1 LSAVKIERNSG
12 WRRVAPL
19 SRESTVHHNLN
30 HSRAARPQ
38 NGLMKLLLLSLT
50 LTSGLLAQAP
60 FQIKVSGH
68 GKPMILIPG
77 LSSSGDVWDTTVAR
91 YQDRFECHVLTVAGF
106 AGLPRVPAPMLDR
119 VREGLAEYIRKN
131 KLDKPVIVGHS
142 LGGFVAL
149 DLASKYPDLPGSLV
163 IVDAYPFF
171 AGIAD
176 PTVTPQKA
184 KEMADGMRQYYGG
197 LDQDMYERMTKSGMA
212 TRIMVTKDSDLDLLI
227 AWGLKTDRTAV
238 ADAMCE
244 LFSADLR
251 DDLARIKSRTLVLG
265 AWSGY
270 KAYTDRERTEA
281 NLRRQY
287 AKLASVEIQITDTA
301 RHFIMWD
308 DPEWMFGQLDRF
320 LGLTKPVPAR

>member
-1 LSAVKIERNSG
+1 
-12 WRRVAPL
+12 
-19 SRESTVHHNLN
+19 
-30 HSRAARPQ
+30 
-38 NGLMKLLLLSLT
+38 MKLFLLSLT

-60 FQIKVSGH
+60 FQVKVTGH
-68 GKPMILIPG
+68 GQPLILIPG
-77 LSSSGDVWDTTVAR
+77 LSSSGEVWDTTVAR

-106 AGLPRVPAPMLDR
+106 AGLPRVNAPMLDR
-119 VREGLAEYIRKN
+119 IREGLAEYIRKN
-131 KLDKPVIVGHS
+131 TLDKPTIVGHS

-149 DLASKYPDLPGSLV
+149 DLAAKYPGLPGKLV

-176 PTVTPQKA
+176 PDVTPQKA
-184 KEMADGMRQYYGG
+184 KEMIEGMRQYYGSQ
-197 LDQDMYERMTKSGMA
+197 DQDMYERITKSGMA
-212 TRIMVTKDSDLDLLI
+212 TRIMVTKDSDLDRLI
-227 AWGLKTDRTAV
+227 AWGLKTDRTAA

-265 AWSGY
+265 SWIGY
-270 KAYTDRERTEA
+270 KQYTDRERTEA

-287 AKLASVEIQITDTA
+287 AKLAGVQIRVTDTA

-320 LGLTKPVPAR
+320 LDLAKPVPGR